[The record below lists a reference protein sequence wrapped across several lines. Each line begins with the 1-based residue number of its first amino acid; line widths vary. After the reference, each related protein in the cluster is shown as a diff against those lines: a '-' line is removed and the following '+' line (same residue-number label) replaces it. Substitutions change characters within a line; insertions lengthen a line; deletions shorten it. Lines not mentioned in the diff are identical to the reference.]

1 MSAALN
7 KWAVPVLAVLGLADS
22 TYLSVLHWI
31 GEIPPCGGYQG
42 CAEVNT
48 SAFAEIFGVPTAAF
62 GMVLSAVVLGVS
74 LWRMRADGRG
84 WLNAT
89 LIMYGLVLSEA
100 LFMAYLTGIEF
111 LVLHAV
117 CYWCLGMTTTVVI
130 MLVLLMRDIWVTA
143 IVSQAST

>member
-7 KWAVPVLAVLGLADS
+7 KWAVPVLAALGLADS

-31 GEIPPCGGYQG
+31 GEIPPCGDYHG

-74 LWRMRADGRG
+74 LWRMRAKGRSR
-84 WLNAT
+84 LNAT
-89 LIMYGLVLSEA
+89 LIMYALVLSEV
-100 LFMAYLTGIEF
+100 LFMAYLTGIEV
-111 LVLHAV
+111 LVLRAV
-117 CYWCLGMTTTVVI
+117 CYWCLGMAATVVV
-130 MLVLLMRDIWVTA
+130 MLVVLMRDIWVTA
-143 IVSQAST
+143 VSSEAPA